1 MAAANLGLLG
11 GAIIL
16 AWCATLARGLGDG
29 VVVDGDVT
37 YLLPCMESL
46 APCQTELD
54 LPTPTPACCDPMKD
68 LIKRD
73 HRCVCSMFF
82 DDGVLAFINVTREK
96 AVDMRVK
103 CRINVDHHYCDG
115 YVNATERATALSP
128 RGMTTIAAAAPA
140 EGTTNRAAAEGGS
153 ASRLAII
160 LLSKMVLL
168 IFQYKI

>member
-1 MAAANLGLLG
+1 MAAANLVLLG

-46 APCQTELD
+46 APCQTEMD
-54 LPTPTPACCDPMKD
+54 LATPTPACCDPMKD

-82 DDGVLAFINVTREK
+82 DDRVLAFINVTREK

-103 CRINVDHHYCDG
+103 CRIKVDHHYCDG
-115 YVNATERATALSP
+115 YVNGERLPSPLSP
-128 RGMTTIAAAAPA
+128 LPSLPSNFSIY
-140 EGTTNRAAAEGGS
+140 
-153 ASRLAII
+153 LI
-160 LLSKMVLL
+160 LRNSVSICAL
-168 IFQYKI
+168 